1 MRPSLHFGIATLAFG
16 WGALLPDTIHA
27 EPSPPGPPARLEAVQ
42 VTATRFGEPIQEVPG
57 SISIVTGENLRD
69 RGATDLRTALALL
82 GGVSV
87 APGGDAGP
95 AGAVPGLLGL
105 REVDDF
111 LLLIDGVP
119 AGGAFVPPF
128 EAISLV
134 NVERIEVL
142 RGAAPVYFGTT
153 AFAGTVNVIHYP
165 AGRADAGLSLTYG
178 SYGTVGIGGAGTISA
193 AGIKQSISGQVSR
206 EQQSDPRAG
215 FKRAQGSYRLGADVG
230 RGRLRAD
237 VNLLQLRQKPASPTP
252 IDASGQLSASLS
264 PDFNQNPADARI
276 DTDRYQVVLGYDAPV
291 GRAQWGTTLALT
303 QIRVQSVRGF
313 LLPDYASVVGDNASG
328 FTQSRRMHELFFD
341 THLTESLGPG
351 LDLTFGL
358 NQLIGRARQD
368 SQSYGYVVPLDG
380 ATPPVL
386 AAGTVG
392 DGVSLSDRRS
402 FFGAYVQSRLALS
415 TDASLLAGVRLNRT
429 RETRN
434 AVENNAIASSVRQRT
449 TRLSGSL
456 GGQWRIWRHRDAVL
470 EDVVLHASVGDT
482 FQPPQIDFGPEAG
495 FDPLLKPET
504 QRSLIVGARA
514 GALDGQLD
522 LDASAF
528 FVDFRNQAI
537 SSQIAGAPVLSSG
550 GANRFRGIELET
562 TWHVAPAWTVAAHAS
577 VSDIRNRGF
586 DTLVGG
592 VQTQLSGKHPVMVSK
607 LRTGAGIVYAPHRGW
622 RGSLTTTY
630 TGPRYLDQ
638 LNRVRVGGYN
648 VIDASL
654 GYRFEHIALTL
665 SGANLTD
672 RRDAILPSELGEG
685 QFYRMS
691 ARRFD
696 LTLNAPFR

>member
-1 MRPSLHFGIATLAFG
+1 MRLSLRLGIATLVFG
-16 WGALLPDTIHA
+16 SGVLNPATLHA
-27 EPSPPGPPARLEAVQ
+27 APGRNGTPSRLEAVQ

-153 AFAGTVNVIHYP
+153 AFAGTVNVIHYA
-165 AGRADAGLSLTYG
+165 AGRTDAGLSLSYG
-178 SYGTVGIGGAGTISA
+178 SYGTVGMSGAGTISA
-193 AGIKQSISGQVSR
+193 VGIKQSISGQISR
-206 EQQSDPRAG
+206 DQQSDPRAG
-215 FKRAQGSYRLGADVG
+215 FRRAKGSYRLGTDVG

-252 IDASGQLSASLS
+252 IDVSGQLSASLS
-264 PDFNQNPADARI
+264 PDFNQNPADARL

-291 GRAQWGTTLALT
+291 GRGQWGTTLALT
-303 QIRVQSVRGF
+303 QTRVQSVRGF
-313 LLPDYASVVGDNASG
+313 LLPAYASVVGDNASG
-328 FTQSRRMHELFFD
+328 FMQSRRTQELFFD
-341 THLTESLGPG
+341 THLTESLAPR

-358 NQLIGRARQD
+358 NQLIGRAWQD
-368 SQSYGYVVPLDG
+368 SRSYGYVVPLDG
-380 ATPPVL
+380 ATPSVL
-386 AAGTVG
+386 SVGTIG
-392 DGVSLSDRRS
+392 DGVSLSDRRG
-402 FFGAYVQSRLALS
+402 FFGAYAQSRLALS
-415 TDASLLAGVRLNRT
+415 RDASLLAGLRLNST
-429 RETRN
+429 HETRS
-434 AVENNAIASSVRQRT
+434 AVENNATALRVRQRT
-449 TRLSGSL
+449 TRFSGSL
-456 GGQWRIWRHRDAVL
+456 GGQWRVWQDQHAVL
-470 EDVVLHASVGDT
+470 DDVVLHASVGDT

-504 QRSLIVGARA
+504 QRSLIVGAKA
-514 GALDGQLD
+514 DALNGQLD
-522 LDASAF
+522 LDVSAF

-537 SSQIAGAPVLSSG
+537 SSQVAGAPVLSSG
-550 GANRFRGIELET
+550 GAHRFRGIELET
-562 TWHVAPAWTVAAHAS
+562 VWHAAPAWTVAAHAS
-577 VSDIRNRGF
+577 VSDIRNRNF

-607 LRTGAGIVYAPHRGW
+607 LRAGVGIVYAPHRGW

-630 TGPRYLDQ
+630 AGPRYLDR
-638 LNRVRVGGYN
+638 LNTVRVGGYN
-648 VIDASL
+648 VIDASF
-654 GYRFEHIALTL
+654 GYRFERIALTL
-665 SGANLTD
+665 SVANLTD